1 MEGIPTALA
10 VTITPPLS
18 DFLFFLQ
25 DPCSQFFFFTITIQ
39 AWRVFVPNVPKCH
52 CSFQSNLMITS
63 SIVYIVH
70 QWSHLDILTL
80 TLVLFC
86 VTVCM
91 NVWSYECVWA
101 AVNQQME
108 LQGCRTLQG
117 WSDQLPLFGLTDCS
131 DPLPF
136 ICRSSRG
143 EPHTLSTIRVCLM
156 NINDRIL
163 WWYYVWCMVRIIMV
177 TGYINCNVNALWCSL
192 HEVMGYK
199 L

>member
-1 MEGIPTALA
+1 MEGIPAA
-10 VTITPPLS
+10 PAATITPPLS

-25 DPCSQFFFFTITIQ
+25 DPCSQFFFYKNNSSLK
-39 AWRVFVPNVPKCH
+39 VFCCFVDAPKCH
-52 CSFQSNLMITS
+52 CSLKSNRMITS
-63 SIVYIVH
+63 SIVHIVH
-70 QWSHLDILTL
+70 QWSHLEILKL

-86 VTVCM
+86 VTVC
-91 NVWSYECVWA
+91 VYECVWA
-101 AVNQQME
+101 AVHQQME

-117 WSDQLPLFGLTDCS
+117 WSDHLPLLGLTDCS

-143 EPHTLSTIRVCLM
+143 EPHTLSTRVCLI
-156 NINDRIL
+156 NINDRI
-163 WWYYVWCMVRIIMV
+163 WEVMGTEC
-177 TGYINCNVNALWCSL
+177 INCNVNVLWYSL